1 MISTRGRYA
10 LRVLVYLAK
19 VGEGEYIPLKTVAQS
34 LGISLKYLER
44 IFPSLTKGGIVEGIQ
59 GKGYRLAV
67 RPDRCKIG
75 DILRLTEGDLAPV
88 ACLQKDAS
96 PCEKAD
102 SCPTINM
109 WREFYEVVNE
119 FFDGKML
126 SELM

>member
-19 VGEGEYIPLKTVAQS
+19 SGEDEYIPLKTVAQS

-44 IFPSLTKGGIVEGIQ
+44 IFSPLTKGGIVEGIQ

-67 RPDRCKIG
+67 QPDQCKIG

-88 ACLQKDAS
+88 ACLQKEAA
-96 PCEKAD
+96 PCEKAE

-109 WREFYEVVNE
+109 WREFYEVVNG